1 MSFGQISGAGAD
13 PLTGQTNGIMHF
25 VIGTGGYNHF
35 DCPTAVRAA
44 YVNDDVFGALFVRIG
59 ATSWSWS
66 YLDTDG
72 NVLDDGTKS
81 LIGV

>member
-1 MSFGQISGAGAD
+1 MAMSSAVVA
-13 PLTGQTNGIMHF
+13 
-25 VIGTGGYNHF
+25 VGT
-35 DCPTAVRAA
+35 TAVRAA

-59 ATSWSWS
+59 ATTWSWS
-66 YLDTDG
+66 YLDTDA